1 MATIEKIHR
10 GNILLLDLTSDPN
23 ASASESYYAKNA
35 LRNEFA
41 PGVQSKGGSSRANKA
56 FAAYQQ

>member
-1 MATIEKIHR
+1 M
-10 GNILLLDLTSDPN
+10 ILLVDLTSNPN

-56 FAAYQQ
+56 FAAYRQ